1 MDNNEKRKNEI
12 VSKLQ
17 TIYSC
22 AKLKPHEC
30 EWILQAIEYIRKI
43 ANEQARRG
51 TIRVRARVCGLHGH
65 VGNCESDICIGDEE

>member
-22 AKLKPHEC
+22 AKLKPHER
-30 EWILQAIEYIRKI
+30 EWILQVIEYIRKI
-43 ANEQARRG
+43 ANE
-51 TIRVRARVCGLHGH
+51 
-65 VGNCESDICIGDEE
+65 

>member
-22 AKLKPHEC
+22 GELKQHER
-30 EWILQAIEYIRKI
+30 EWILQAIEYIR
-43 ANEQARRG
+43 EQS
-51 TIRVRARVCGLHGH
+51 
-65 VGNCESDICIGDEE
+65 ND